1 MFGKEKSMAEAEK
14 KTARAKKTASSAK
27 GRKSAATGVNIAA
40 IVKKL
45 TEPLVFGLDIGT
57 RSIVGTVGYRTPD
70 GGFVVVAQESVE
82 HETRAMLDGQIHDIQ
97 AVADT
102 ILVVKRRLEKLTGRK
117 LFE

>member
-1 MFGKEKSMAEAEK
+1 MAEAEK

-57 RSIVGTVGYRTPD
+57 RSIVVSNFSINCVQD
-70 GGFVVVAQESVE
+70 NSINFLNSAFSK
-82 HETRAMLDGQIHDIQ
+82 
-97 AVADT
+97 
-102 ILVVKRRLEKLTGRK
+102 ILCDK
-117 LFE
+117 